1 MKEDSVIKLLI
12 ALSVSSVSSSD
23 LRNFISWIRYS
34 DDESVHRLYSN
45 VRNRL
50 RHIEYDILDVDIFD
64 RRPEKLFH
72 SAENDIIAMQKASGL
87 NVRES
92 VEMLEHQL
100 TKAGFRGRDLVKF
113 SSKDGFRSWITRC
126 IKAFGENKMLS
137 AAAQVFGQHE
147 GSESHWKLG

>member
-12 ALSVSSVSSSD
+12 ALSVSNASSSD
-23 LRNFISWIRYS
+23 FRNFISWIRYS
-34 DDESVHRLYSN
+34 DDESAHRLYST

-50 RHIEYDILDVDIFD
+50 RHVEYDILDVDIFE
-64 RRPEKLFH
+64 RRPGKTFR
-72 SAENDIIAMQKASGL
+72 SAENDIISMQKASGL
-87 NVRES
+87 GVKES

-100 TKAGFRGRDLVKF
+100 IREGFSGQSLVKF
-113 SSKDGFRSWITRC
+113 SSKDGFRSWIARC

-137 AAAQVFGQHE
+137 AAAQAFSQHE